1 MDRRAIESEVLAV
14 MRHHVPK
21 LTSADRW
28 LAMELKAD
36 LALESITL
44 VVILVELE
52 ERLAVEIGEKV
63 DPAQLHTGQD
73 LLDLVAGLLV
83 E

>member
-1 MDRRAIESEVLAV
+1 MDRPAIESELLAV
-14 MRHHVPK
+14 LRLHVPK

-28 LAMELKAD
+28 LALELKAD

-52 ERLAVEIGEKV
+52 ERLAIEIGDDV
-63 DPAQLHTGQD
+63 DIAHLRTGRD
-73 LLDLVAGLLV
+73 LLDLVAGLMI

>member
-14 MRHHVPK
+14 LRHHVPK

-28 LAMELKAD
+28 LALELKAD

-52 ERLAVEIGEKV
+52 ERLSIEIGEDV
-63 DPAQLHTGQD
+63 DPARLRTGQD
-73 LLDLVAGLLV
+73 LLDLVAGLLIK
-83 E
+83 

>member
-14 MRHHVPK
+14 LRHHVSK

-28 LAMELKAD
+28 LALELKAD

-52 ERLAVEIGEKV
+52 ERLAIEIGDDV
-63 DPAQLHTGQD
+63 DPAQLCTGQN
-73 LLDLVAGLLV
+73 LLDLVAGLLI

>member
-1 MDRRAIESEVLAV
+1 MDRRAIESDVLAV
-14 MRHHVPK
+14 LRHHVPK

-28 LAMELKAD
+28 LALELQED

-52 ERLAVEIGEKV
+52 ERLAIEIGDDV
-63 DPAQLHTGQD
+63 DLAQLRTGRD
-73 LLDLVAGLLV
+73 LLDLVAGLIG
-83 E
+83 

>member
-1 MDRRAIESEVLAV
+1 MDRRAIESEVLTV
-14 MRHHVPK
+14 LRHHVPK
-21 LTSADRW
+21 LRPADRW
-28 LAMELKAD
+28 LALELKAD

-52 ERLAVEIGEKV
+52 ERLAIEIGEDV
-63 DPAQLHTGQD
+63 DLAQLRTVRD
-73 LLDLVAGLLV
+73 LLDLVASLI

>member
-1 MDRRAIESEVLAV
+1 MDRRAIESDVLAV
-14 MRHHVPK
+14 LRHHVPK

-28 LAMELKAD
+28 LALELKAD

-52 ERLAVEIGEKV
+52 ERLAIEIGDDV
-63 DPAQLHTGQD
+63 DPAQLRTGRD
-73 LLDLVAGLLV
+73 LLDLVTGLI

>member
-14 MRHHVPK
+14 LHLHVPK
-21 LTSADRW
+21 LASGDRW
-28 LAMELKAD
+28 LALELKAD

-52 ERLAVEIGEKV
+52 ERLAIEIGDDV
-63 DPAQLHTGQD
+63 DPAQLRTGRD
-73 LLDLVAGLLV
+73 LLDLVAGVLI

>member
-1 MDRRAIESEVLAV
+1 MDRRAIESDVLAV
-14 MRHHVPK
+14 LRHHVPK

-28 LAMELKAD
+28 LALELKAD

-44 VVILVELE
+44 VVILMELE
-52 ERLAVEIGEKV
+52 ERLAIEIGEDV
-63 DPAQLHTGQD
+63 DLAQLRTGRD
-73 LLDLVAGLLV
+73 LLDLVAGLI

>member
-1 MDRRAIESEVLAV
+1 MDHRAIESEVLAV
-14 MRHHVPK
+14 LRHHVPK

-28 LAMELKAD
+28 LALELKAD

-52 ERLAVEIGEKV
+52 ERLAIEIGDDV
-63 DPAQLHTGQD
+63 DPAQLRTGRD
-73 LLDLVAGLLV
+73 LLDLVASLI

>member
-1 MDRRAIESEVLAV
+1 MRDPAMDRRAIESEVLAV
-14 MRHHVPK
+14 LRHHVPK

-28 LAMELKAD
+28 LTMELKAD

-52 ERLAVEIGEKV
+52 ERLAVEIGEGRFV
-63 DPAQLHTGQD
+63 IPSD
-73 LLDLVAGLLV
+73 VAL
-83 E
+83 

>member
-1 MDRRAIESEVLAV
+1 MDRRAIESDVLAV
-14 MRHHVPK
+14 LRHHVPK

-28 LAMELKAD
+28 LALELKAD

-52 ERLAVEIGEKV
+52 ERLAIEIGEDV
-63 DPAQLHTGQD
+63 DPAQLRTGQN
-73 LLDLVAGLLV
+73 LLDLVEGLLIR
-83 E
+83 